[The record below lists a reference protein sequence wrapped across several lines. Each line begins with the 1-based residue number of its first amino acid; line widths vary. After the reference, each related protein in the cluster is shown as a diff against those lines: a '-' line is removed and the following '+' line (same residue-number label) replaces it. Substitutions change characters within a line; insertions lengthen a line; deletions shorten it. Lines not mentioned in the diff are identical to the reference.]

1 MAVLIL
7 GSDFGFQ
14 TSSGESVT
22 QQEFRSA
29 KASGKQILA
38 FLQDTPAESPQADFC
53 WEVSDYVDGLFRATF
68 TSERELTDFIIW
80 ALNQLTVSRQ
90 INEISEFPHAS
101 WGGAG
106 AWEAAKVR
114 RAISSS
120 GVTIFTLYF

>member
-29 KASGKQILA
+29 KASGRQILA

-53 WEVSDYVDGLFRATF
+53 WEVSDYVDGLFLATF
-68 TSERELTDFIIW
+68 TSERELTDSIIW

-90 INEISEFPHAS
+90 IKRFPSSLKLPGGQALGKQLKSE
-101 WGGAG
+101 
-106 AWEAAKVR
+106 E
-114 RAISSS
+114 
-120 GVTIFTLYF
+120 L